1 MLQKTRNIETMKILE
16 RLRRQGAP
24 GRVHPGAIEPIPL
37 LGYDEEEEEE
47 RNHTKY
53 DAENDAENE
62 HELTLPVSP
71 LKKKRLR

>member
-1 MLQKTRNIETMKILE
+1 MLQKTRNIETMKILD

-37 LGYDEEEEEE
+37 LGYDEDQAEPEEEEVDE
-47 RNHTKY
+47 
-53 DAENDAENE
+53 E
-62 HELTLPVSP
+62 PVPVPP